1 VAKWTS
7 SATVV
12 VTLLTMPSGLLVPLM
27 LRLCVVTLSI
37 AAQLG
42 NAYRAFLWHW
52 RCSSSSASSTD
63 PPPERCLRPSRA
75 FPAMAHGSAIQYT
88 RFHQPRRFVRSEV

>member
-12 VTLLTMPSGLLVPLM
+12 VTLLTMPSGLLVPVV
-27 LRLCVVTLSI
+27 LRLYVVTLSI

-42 NAYRAFLWHW
+42 KAYWTFLWHW
-52 RCSSSSASSTD
+52 RCSSSSTSSTD
-63 PPPERCLRPSRA
+63 PPPERCLWPSRA
-75 FPAMAHGSAIQYT
+75 LPSTAHDSAFQYAN
-88 RFHQPRRFVRSEV
+88 FHPPRRFVRSEV